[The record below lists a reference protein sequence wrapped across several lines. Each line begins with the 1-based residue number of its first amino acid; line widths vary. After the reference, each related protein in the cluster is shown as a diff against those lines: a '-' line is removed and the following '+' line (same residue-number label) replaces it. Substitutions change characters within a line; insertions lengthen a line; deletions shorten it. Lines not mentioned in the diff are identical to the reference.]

1 MALPAVS
8 LENLACFDTFTGVDS
23 WRPYCY
29 RFPGWRWNCWWR
41 WEFLFEPAIRWHST
55 IIDLSWNAITDVSRS
70 WQRCFFF
77 FFFDIYWRAAAA
89 TEWLESNNMTDIC
102 CRCCVQFLAFKR
114 ERERERK
121 RGGEGKERKK
131 DGKKDRK

>member
-1 MALPAVS
+1 MRTWPASIHSPALIHGGPIATDF
-8 LENLACFDTFTGVDS
+8 LAGVGIAGGGGNFYLNPPSDGIPQLLTYPGMPLRTFRDRG
-23 WRPYCY
+23 
-29 RFPGWRWNCWWR
+29 N
-41 WEFLFEPAIRWHST
+41 
-55 IIDLSWNAITDVSRS
+55 DVFS
-70 WQRCFFF
+70 F

>member
-1 MALPAVS
+1 MATM
-8 LENLACFDTFTGVDS
+8 F
-23 WRPYCY
+23 
-29 RFPGWRWNCWWR
+29 
-41 WEFLFEPAIRWHST
+41 FL
-55 IIDLSWNAITDVSRS
+55 
-70 WQRCFFF
+70 

-121 RGGEGKERKK
+121 RGGKGKRERKMERKIGSKRERKK
-131 DGKKDRK
+131 GGEIERKGGGMYS